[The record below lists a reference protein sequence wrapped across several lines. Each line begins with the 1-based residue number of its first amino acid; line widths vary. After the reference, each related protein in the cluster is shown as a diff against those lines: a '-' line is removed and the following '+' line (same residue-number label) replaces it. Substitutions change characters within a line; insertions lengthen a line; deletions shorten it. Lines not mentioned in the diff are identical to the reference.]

1 MKWARFCYTQKA
13 KHLSQ
18 QQVKNFALSD
28 SPRRSALPYG
38 GIFDTP
44 GRKNEDDVDG
54 YNYRTKRVGFGK
66 QFKPKTLGA

>member
-38 GIFDTP
+38 GIFDTQSEK
-44 GRKNEDDVDG
+44 RKMKMMWMDTIIEQSESVS
-54 YNYRTKRVGFGK
+54 RSSSSQER
-66 QFKPKTLGA
+66 